1 MNGIYENSPKII
13 DSNKIIETI
22 NHLKE
27 IFNRMKEKFIEV
39 KTKQEMSK
47 YKKEVKKILNLM
59 EEIEESIDINPLF
72 SDIEL
77 FDFMDIKE
85 MTEYI
90 LKDPI
95 LFEENFNFL
104 LELLKDYT
112 NITILKLERGQG
124 SNEISYEEEY
134 KKFEYALNRKK
145 EFFYTR
151 IYEHL
156 GIYDDLIDEV
166 TNILW
171 GDFD

>member
-1 MNGIYENSPKII
+1 MNGIHKNSPKII

-22 NHLKE
+22 DHLRE

-39 KTKQEMSK
+39 KTKQEMAK
-47 YKKEVKKILNLM
+47 YKNEVEKILMLM

-77 FDFMDIKE
+77 FDFIEIKE

-90 LKDPI
+90 IKEPN

-112 NITILKLERGQG
+112 NITILKLEREQG
-124 SNEISYEEEY
+124 SNEISYDEEY
-134 KKFEYALNRKK
+134 KKFEYALNRKR
-145 EFFYTR
+145 EFFYTH
-151 IYEHL
+151 IYSKIH
-156 GIYDDLIDEV
+156 GIISK
-166 TNILW
+166 
-171 GDFD
+171 FD